1 MNNNYDIRNPY
12 LTRTSHEDSIFGKIH
27 IKNELD
33 LVYEKKTFAGKYC
46 DRPFEYLE
54 ITPGGDCVVCC
65 PAWLPNVIGNVYE
78 DSIINIWNSDRA
90 NLIRETILDGSY
102 SYCSNT
108 LCPLIIN
115 DHLQI
120 LDTIP
125 QPYLKK
131 YPKMI
136 VLGVDDSCN
145 LVCPSCRVNRISHAS
160 GKDYDIKKTVFD
172 KVVTEIFSQP
182 HNEDIT
188 ILLNSSGDI
197 FGSKITRDFM
207 FNFDPRPWPN
217 LKLNIMTHGVLFTK
231 KYWDRIHLWH
241 DRINTFNISFDAATE
256 ATYDKIR
263 VGGDWTT
270 LLENCRLI
278 YKTINN
284 YKLLSMDFVVQYLNY
299 REIPDFIELINREFP
314 QANVMFKVVVDWG
327 TWDDE
332 TFKQNAVWRQDH
344 ADHLEYKQIVET
356 VRNKIK
362 SGEYKNVTLGN
373 LGN

>member
-1 MNNNYDIRNPY
+1 MKNNDHRTPYSNRVLHQDPVFGEIR
-12 LTRTSHEDSIFGKIH
+12 

-33 LVYEKKTFAGKYC
+33 LVQEKKSFPGKFC
-46 DRPFEYLE
+46 HKPFEYLE
-54 ITPGGDCVVCC
+54 ITPAGDCVLCC
-65 PAWLPNVIGNVYE
+65 PAWLSNIIGNAYE
-78 DSIINIWNSDRA
+78 DTIMNIWNGERA
-90 NLIRETILDGSY
+90 NLIRQTILDGSY

-131 YPKMI
+131 YPRMI
-136 VLGVDDSCN
+136 VLGIDDSCN
-145 LVCPSCRVNRISHAS
+145 LICPSCRASRLSYTS
-160 GKDYDIKKTVFD
+160 GKEYDKKKTIFD
-172 KVVTEIFSQP
+172 KIIGEFFSKP

-188 ILLNSSGDI
+188 LMFNSSGDI

-207 FNFDPRPWPN
+207 FKFDPRPWPN
-217 LKLNIMTHGVLFTK
+217 LKLDIMTHGVLFTK
-231 KYWDRIHLWH
+231 KYWDRIYLWH

-256 ATYDKIR
+256 QTYDKIR

-278 YKTINN
+278 YKTIDN
-284 YKLLSMDFVVQYLNY
+284 YKLLSMDFVVQDLNY
-299 REIPDFIELINREFP
+299 KEIPTFIELINNEFP
-314 QANVMFKVVVDWG
+314 LAVAAFKIVVDWG
-327 TWDDE
+327 TWDQD
-332 TFKQNAVWRQDH
+332 TFKQRAVWREDH
-344 ADHLEYKQIVET
+344 ADYSEYKQIVET